1 MIVYGAPFYIS
12 SINVVV
18 LSAIDSTII
27 KCSSFHHIIIF
38 NLLYSLLVI
47 AARRRREENNC
58 QQGFIIHQGKL
69 IFHY

>member
-1 MIVYGAPFYIS
+1 VYGAPFYIS
-12 SINVVV
+12 SIKVVV

-27 KCSSFHHIIIF
+27 KCSSFHHIIF
-38 NLLYSLLVI
+38 NLLYSLLLII